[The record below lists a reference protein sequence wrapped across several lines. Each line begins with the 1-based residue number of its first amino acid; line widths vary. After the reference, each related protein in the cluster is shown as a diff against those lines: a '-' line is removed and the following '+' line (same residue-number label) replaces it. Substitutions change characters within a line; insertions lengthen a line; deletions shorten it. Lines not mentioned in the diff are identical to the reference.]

1 MSLSAP
7 HPDILPVPGTGR
19 VVVAI
24 LLPHAPVLVPGVG
37 GNRVTEVRSSALAM
51 TEAARRL
58 VEARPDTV
66 VLLSPHLARRPGA
79 FGIRPGPRLHGSLA
93 QFGAPAARIDLPA
106 DPEFRE
112 TLRAEGE
119 RLGLAFWEVH
129 GEPLDHGATVP
140 LWYLADAGW
149 QGPTVVVGLNYPGEG
164 GLEPLG
170 RAMAQAAA
178 RLGRRVAVVA
188 SGDLSHRLKPGA
200 PSGYDPRA
208 REFDRAFISLIRD
221 GRYPD
226 LRQIDPALQDLAAE
240 DAVDSTTIALAATGW
255 SPAGHAVLSYEGPF
269 GVGYGVAVLHEAGRP
284 GSGPEEGAGESPA
297 DGPALLEAARRS
309 VEAALQRREDAP
321 PAPPR
326 PSLAGRHPVFV
337 TLRRRESGAL
347 RGCVGTLT
355 PQTRHVLEEVWEMA
369 REAAFGDRRFPP
381 VQAVELPGLAFEV
394 SVLSPLE
401 AVESPD
407 QLDPRRHGVV
417 VRAADGRRGALLPGL
432 PGVDTPAQ
440 QVEVA
445 RRKAGLGPGEPVRL
459 ERFTVRQYREPGP
472 GE

>member
-1 MSLSAP
+1 
-7 HPDILPVPGTGR
+7 
-19 VVVAI
+19 
-24 LLPHAPVLVPGVG
+24 
-37 GNRVTEVRSSALAM
+37 
-51 TEAARRL
+51 
-58 VEARPDTV
+58 
-66 VLLSPHLARRPGA
+66 
-79 FGIRPGPRLHGSLA
+79 GPRLHGSLA
-93 QFGAPAARIDLPA
+93 QFGAPAARLDLPA
-106 DPEFRE
+106 DPEFRAA
-112 TLRAEGE
+112 LRAEGE
-119 RLGLAFWEVH
+119 RLGLAFWEVP

-164 GLEPLG
+164 GLESLG
-170 RAMAQAAA
+170 RALAQAAA

-208 REFDRAFISLIRD
+208 GEFDRAFISLIRE

-269 GVGYGVAVLHEAGRP
+269 GVGYGVAVLHQDAPSEAAP
-284 GSGPEEGAGESPA
+284 AGSAAALA
-297 DGPALLEAARRS
+297 DDGQILLETARRS
-309 VEAALQRREDAP
+309 VEAALQHREKVLP
-321 PAPPR
+321 TLGR
-326 PSLAGRHPVFV
+326 PSLADRHPVFV
-337 TLRRRESGAL
+337 TLRQRASGAL

-369 REAAFGDRRFPP
+369 REAAFADRRFPP

-440 QVEVA
+440 QVEFA